1 MMRDRRDCGEN
12 MAGKRWRSIAL
23 SAGLAVNVC
32 LGAVACGATLPPGPV
47 TSGTSS
53 YWDSITASRAG
64 YVQMMLGNSMGMG
77 ALGEGGLDDVVQGY
91 GGGYVLSVSA
101 SGTTSAGT
109 EQHVA
114 DVVLGVTSVQDRMQ
128 GEVTFGAAAVEC
140 FRYSIGYAPYLIS
153 YASIACPADS
163 LAAEQSHAED
173 WAAGLFAAEALF
185 SAEEPGA
192 VPTSLTRAE
201 ALLAPGQR
209 RAAAQA
215 GGITPTG
222 RENPSLFAVGTERQ
236 QGNLYGTAI
245 AALAVPLSNGTCA
258 DVRFGYAIE
267 NDGTRQLAFSGAVAP
282 WHAACTG
289 QSALAAAVPFS
300 TDPGA
305 GG

>member
-1 MMRDRRDCGEN
+1 

-23 SAGLAVNVC
+23 SVGVALNVC
-32 LGAVACGATLPPGPV
+32 LGAVACAAPTPAWRTPPV
-47 TSGTSS
+47 ASGTSS
-53 YWDSITASRAG
+53 YLDSITATRAG
-64 YVQMMLGNSMGMG
+64 YVQTMLGNSMGMG
-77 ALGEGGLDDVVQGY
+77 ALSEGGLDDLVQGY

-101 SGTTSAGT
+101 SGSTSAGT
-109 EQHVA
+109 EQHVV
-114 DVVLGVTSVQDRMQ
+114 DVVLGVTSVQDHMQ
-128 GEVTFGAAAVEC
+128 GEGYFGSAAVEC
-140 FRYSIGYAPYLIS
+140 FRYRIGYYSYLIS
-153 YASIACPADS
+153 YAPIACPPDS
-163 LAAEQSHAED
+163 PVAEQRHAQD
-173 WAAGLFAAEALF
+173 WAAGLAAAEDLF

-201 ALLAPGQR
+201 ALLAPVQR

-215 GGITPTG
+215 GGITPAG
-222 RENPSLFAVGTERQ
+222 QENPSLFTVGTDRQ

-289 QSALAAAVPFS
+289 QAALAAGVPFS
-300 TDPGA
+300 ADPGA